1 MEPYT
6 PLEGTVHEMPVD
18 EKPRERLLRYGAESL
33 SEAELV
39 AIILRTGIQGQNAVE
54 TSRRLIRDVGGLH
67 RLSRMRYKDVARVPG
82 IAHVKALTLEAVFEL
97 GRRVAVAPVGDRVV
111 LRGPDDVYAYFGPR
125 LRDERVEVFAVAFMN
140 AAKVLTGSKV
150 ISRGGMTATI
160 VEPGEVFRH
169 ALINDAHSIIVLH
182 NHPSGNPKPSEADIR
197 LTKRLIDAGRTLGI
211 PLEDH
216 LLVAGHDYVSFRARN
231 IVPFSV

>member
-6 PLEGTVHEMPVD
+6 PQAGTVHEMPVD
-18 EKPRERLLRYGAESL
+18 EKPRERLQRYGAESL

-39 AIILRTGIQGQNAVE
+39 AIILRTGMQGQNAVE
-54 TSRRLIRDVGGLH
+54 TSRRLIRHVGGLH
-67 RLSRMRYKDVARVPG
+67 RLSRMRWKDVSMVPG
-82 IAHVKALTLEAVFEL
+82 IAQVKALTLEAVFEL
-97 GRRVAVAPVGDRVV
+97 GRRVAVAPTGDRIV
-111 LRGPDDVYAYFGPR
+111 LRGPEDVYAHFGPR
-125 LRDERVEVFAVAFMN
+125 LRDERVEVFTVVFMN

-160 VEPGEVFRH
+160 VEPGEVFKQ
-169 ALINDAHSIIVLH
+169 ALLNDAHSIIVLH

-216 LLVAGHDYVSFRARN
+216 LLVAGYDFVSFRARN
-231 IVPFSV
+231 VVSFSA